1 MAHQIRKVHEGARA
15 PGRAQSTF
23 SKTGRYRLSHG
34 FIVRSFCIKYF
45 ASPAAGYPNL
55 PLQLMAQKARVM
67 RVYEGRR
74 RCIAMSL
81 ARQILAQVK

>member
-1 MAHQIRKVHEGARA
+1 MRAAKPWLIKSAKCTRVRASLDALKV
-15 PGRAQSTF
+15 
-23 SKTGRYRLSHG
+23 RLAKPAGVGFSHG
-34 FIVRSFCIKYF
+34 FTVRSFCIKYF

-81 ARQILAQVK
+81 AR